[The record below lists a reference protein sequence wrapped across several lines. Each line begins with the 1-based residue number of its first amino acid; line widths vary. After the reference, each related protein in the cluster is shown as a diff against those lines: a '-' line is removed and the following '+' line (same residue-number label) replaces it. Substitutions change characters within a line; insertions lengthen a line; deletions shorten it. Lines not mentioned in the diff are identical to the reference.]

1 MTTISNTERMDERL
15 AHLEGAYEH
24 LATKSDVLLVRAE
37 LERAIA
43 NLIKWMVG
51 IAIALFIPIYGVLI
65 TILILLLNK

>member
-1 MTTISNTERMDERL
+1 M
-15 AHLEGAYEH
+15 EGAYEH

-43 NLIKWMVG
+43 NLIKWMVR
-51 IAIALFIPIYGVLI
+51 IALALFIPIYGALI